1 MLLRLLLLFLL
12 TGLHSFAQSGFRK
25 LLSAAYDSSA
35 QGHYQA
41 AILLLQTAAALKG
54 QDTSYNESIN
64 LYFGNNYEALN
75 KIDSSIYYYGEALK
89 YYEGTKDSASM
100 AFIYNHLGSAE
111 INFTKRYD
119 KAIDYFKRQVLL
131 QKDIFDCYNNIG
143 IAYRLMNKYDSA
155 LAYFNKVAVN
165 HSVYNTS
172 RDRALLFTADT
183 YSMLHNYSQALH
195 FYDQSIDA
203 LLLKQDS
210 AYVFLSYMN
219 KGDCLAK
226 LHRFSESMLSL
237 KKAQRYL
244 NPSVSNYD
252 VRVLYHNLSD
262 VYNNTGDYKNAFFY
276 KNLEGIIK
284 DSISSAGIQQA
295 AAEANAKFEVRRS
308 QDSLLISRQSL
319 ALSENQSR
327 ERQRNF
333 VIVFIISIAIS
344 LLAFF
349 SFRNAG
355 MRKKAN
361 RKLSALAGELEEA
374 NQTKARLFSIISH
387 DLRSPISSLYAF
399 LKLKE
404 IKGEGAGSDQV
415 TQLLDTMEDLLI
427 WSKSQ
432 MDKFTLQPVVLIVHD
447 LYEEL
452 IRLYHDVA
460 GERQIILLNESPPQ
474 IKICA
479 DENLLKTILRNI
491 ISNAI
496 SYASPQSTVVLNTLV
511 TGKGVICSIVN
522 ETDKLMYEQL
532 EIKLLNASL
541 DSGSNGLGLFLT
553 KEFVKKLRATID
565 LTYINGH
572 IHLQIYIP
580 SLT

>member
-1 MLLRLLLLFLL
+1 MLIRLLLFFLL
-12 TGLHSFAQSGFRK
+12 TGVNAYAQSGFKK
-25 LLSAAYDSSA
+25 LVSAAYDSSA

-41 AILLLQTAAALKG
+41 AIRLLQTAAALKG
-54 QDTSYNESIN
+54 HDTSYNESIN

-111 INFTKRYD
+111 TNFTKRYD

-131 QKDIFDCYNNIG
+131 GKDVFDGYNNIG

-155 LAYFNKVAVN
+155 LVYFNKVAGDHAVD
-165 HSVYNTS
+165 NTA
-172 RDRALLFTADT
+172 RERALLFTADT
-183 YSMLHNYSQALH
+183 YSMLHNYPQALR

-203 LLLKQDS
+203 LLLTQDS
-210 AYVFLSYMN
+210 PYIFLSYMN
-219 KGDCLAK
+219 RGDCLVK
-226 LHRFSESMLSL
+226 LNRFSESMLSL
-237 KKAQRYL
+237 KQAQRYL
-244 NPSVSNYD
+244 NTSVSNYD
-252 VRVLYHNLSD
+252 KRVLYHNLAD

-276 KNLEGIIK
+276 KNLESIIK
-284 DSISSAGIQQA
+284 DSISSEGIQQA
-295 AAEANAKFEVRRS
+295 AAEANAKFEVRRG

-319 ALSENQSR
+319 ALSEHQSG

-333 VIVFIISIAIS
+333 VIVFIIAIAIS
-344 LLAFF
+344 LLAFLA
-349 SFRNAG
+349 FRNAAT
-355 MRKKAN
+355 RKVAN

-387 DLRSPISSLYAF
+387 DLRSPISSMYSF

-415 TQLLDTMEDLLI
+415 THLLDTMEDLLI

-432 MDKFTLQPVVLIVHD
+432 MDRFTLQPVVLIVHD

-452 IRLYHDVA
+452 IALYRDVA
-460 GERQIILLNESPPQ
+460 WERQIILQNDAPPQ
-474 IKICA
+474 IKIRT

-496 SYASPQSTVVLNTLV
+496 SHTTPHSTVVLNVSV
-511 TGKGVICSIVN
+511 TGKGVICSIMN
-522 ETDKLMYEQL
+522 EADNGMYEQL
-532 EIKLLNASL
+532 EIKLLNASP

-553 KEFVKKLRATID
+553 SELAKKLRATID
-565 LTYINGH
+565 LTYNNGH
-572 IHLQIYIP
+572 IYLQVYIP
-580 SLT
+580 ALT